1 MTGSELRKKFLEFF
15 RGKQHTVVSSD
26 SLVPVNDPSL
36 LFTGAGMN
44 QFKDNFLG
52 VKRDLKRAA
61 SCQKCV
67 RTGDV
72 DEVGKTAS
80 HLTFFEMLGNFSFG
94 DYFKPEA
101 IAWGWEFLT
110 KELKIPADK
119 LCVSVY
125 ESDEEAA
132 TIWIEKIGLAPDR
145 IFRFGAKDNFW
156 PSNAPAD
163 GPNGPCG
170 PCSEI
175 YFDYGRSLPGKT
187 CPDAKRCNPACKCG
201 RFVEVWNLVFTQF
214 DRQPDGSL
222 PPLPAKN
229 IDTGM
234 GLERLAAVMQDKMA
248 VFETD
253 LFAPIVAEVEKNRR
267 SSTSSERTEP
277 GMVSLSNHVI
287 ADHARAL
294 TFLIGD
300 GVIPSNEKRG
310 YVVRKLLRKAV
321 GAGRTIGIKK
331 PFLHTLIPTVIQIMK
346 DAYPE
351 LESRQ
356 NAIARTILAEEE
368 RFIQTLEQKMPL
380 LEEEI
385 RSLKDKRLPADRAAR
400 FYDTNG
406 LPYELIAERCRQ
418 ENVKPPSE
426 ADFEK
431 ALEELQVKSR
441 SASGFSKDIFAKDK
455 LAELLASMPQT
466 EFLGYKEV
474 PYDSAKIISIVIN
487 GKIFDETSDKVSLE
501 VVLDRTPF
509 YGESGGQVGDT
520 GLINTR
526 DAELRVTD
534 TQWVGKVLVH
544 RAELVSGKIRKGDS
558 VSAEVD
564 AVQRQKTARN
574 HTATHLLH
582 AALRKVLGEHVI
594 QAGSLVAPDKLR
606 FDFSHPKALT
616 KEEKRTVEDMVNG
629 WVKSGFSV
637 LVQEMPMEQAKKL
650 GAMALFGEK
659 YSAVVRVVSVG
670 DDVSKELCGGT
681 HLANIGDIGL
691 VKIFAEGSV
700 AAGMRRIEAVTDLK
714 AKSFLEAE
722 AISLAEEKER
732 LAQRAKEKEQE
743 AELQREKVKAAPME
757 ANALIERKK
766 IGTITIKNKIIPI
779 YIDQNISNCAD
790 LRMIGDIALKQQEQN
805 AEIILSNADG
815 FTICMSGDAVMDV
828 MPANKIFSIV
838 KQEEGGNGGGGAKI
852 SQGKIQVERRVDPEV
867 LFRKIQSSFFGAE

>member
-15 RGKQHTVVSSD
+15 RSKQHTVVASD
-26 SLVPVNDPSL
+26 SLVPANDPSL

-110 KELKIPADK
+110 KELKIPAAK
-119 LCVSVY
+119 LCISVY

-132 TIWIEKIGLAPDR
+132 AIWVEKIGLAPDR

-175 YFDYGRSLPGKT
+175 YFDYGRSLPGKI
-187 CPDAKRCNPACKCG
+187 CPDEKKCNPACKCG

-234 GLERLAAVMQDKMA
+234 GLERLTAVMQDKMA

-253 LFAPIVAEVEKNRR
+253 LFEPIVAEVRKLA
-267 SSTSSERTEP
+267 SGSGDLP
-277 GMVSLSNHVI
+277 KPILYVI

-321 GAGRTIGIKK
+321 GAGRTVGINK
-331 PFLHTLIPTVIQIMK
+331 PFLHKLIPAVIQIMK

-356 NAIARTILAEEE
+356 NAIAQTILSEEE

-385 RSLKDKRLPADRAAR
+385 RSLKEKVLPADRAAR

-426 ADFEK
+426 AEFEK

-455 LAELLASMPQT
+455 LAELLASVPPT
-466 EFLGYKEV
+466 RFLGYEV
-474 PYDSAKIISIVIN
+474 KQNKASKILCLVEN
-487 GKIFDETSDKVSLE
+487 EKKVD
-501 VVLDRTPF
+501 VVLDATPF

-520 GLINTR
+520 GLIKTP
-526 DAELRVTD
+526 DAELKVTD

-544 RAELVSGKIRKGDS
+544 RAELVRGKIREGDL

-564 AVQRQKTARN
+564 QGQRQKTARN

-594 QAGSLVAPDKLR
+594 QAGSLVAPDRLR
-606 FDFSHPKALT
+606 FDFSHSKALT
-616 KEEKRTVEDMVNG
+616 ASEKQTVEEMVNG
-629 WVKSGFSV
+629 WVKSGFPVSV
-637 LVQEMPMEQAKKL
+637 QQMPVEQAKKS

-659 YSAVVRVVSVG
+659 YAADVRVVSVG
-670 DDVSKELCGGT
+670 GVSKELCGGT
-681 HLANIGDIGL
+681 HLSNSDEIGL
-691 VKIFAEGSV
+691 VAIVGEGSV
-700 AAGMRRIEAVTDLK
+700 AAGMRRIEALTGEQAQAFLK
-714 AKSFLEAE
+714 AETVRQG
-722 AISLAEEKER
+722 EEKKR
-732 LAQRAKEKEQE
+732 LAQHAKEKEQE
-743 AELQREKVKAAPME
+743 AKIQKEKVKEAQDQVGKLKKERIGPFDLFAIRFDQPMDHSVLRPVADSIRKSEPE
-757 ANALIERKK
+757 AVIFLTDSQGFCLAVVGPQAQKQGVSAGQLIKL
-766 IGTITIKNKIIPI
+766 GTQIAGGSGGGK
-779 YIDQNISNCAD
+779 A
-790 LRMIGDIALKQQEQN
+790 DIAQGRLKEPSKV
-805 AEIILSNADG
+805 AELFERMKQTLLEG
-815 FTICMSGDAVMDV
+815 
-828 MPANKIFSIV
+828 V
-838 KQEEGGNGGGGAKI
+838 KT
-852 SQGKIQVERRVDPEV
+852 
-867 LFRKIQSSFFGAE
+867 